1 MARLT
6 AIRALGG
13 LGLLSLIGLT
23 IVALQVDPVGPDW
36 AVGFAGSTAAIA
48 AWLWV
53 DRVAID
59 RILRA
64 RGLRHF
70 SATLAVTGAVVSGA
84 IGLNIAAHETDVR
97 WDLTSTQRH
106 AVSPATVAV
115 LEALEFPVH
124 VHGFFSSGTTEAEAF
139 ENLLASYR
147 QHTDRITVAMHDPIR
162 DPTIAAKFQVDN
174 SLGTVILTMDERT
187 QRIEADAGEE
197 DLTNALIRLVSS
209 VDHTICATEGH
220 GEIDPDDDLN
230 PASFSSAITKLEQ
243 QNYTVR
249 PVNLARTGAV
259 PGDCSLLLIGDP
271 RTNFTPA
278 ELTSLDA
285 HVTNGGQMLVLLD
298 PGHAPNLV
306 TALANYGIDVG
317 ENLVLETH
325 PQYQLMGGDES
336 YLVVT
341 EAQMTDHP
349 IMEPITGMVLLRV
362 ARTVQALQPPMDD
375 FDVGE
380 LFVTSPHAYAETN
393 LDGSALPNRDDED
406 PAGQLGLAVASVHRS
421 GGRVVVFGDSDFASN
436 ELLDQASN
444 YDLLPNSIAWLV
456 GEPSQVSIRQVARG
470 GGFTM
475 SAYQGIVLWVAGI
488 LAVPGLALVGAGVTW
503 MRRRN
508 R

>member
-1 MARLT
+1 MALLT
-6 AIRALGG
+6 GMRTLGG
-13 LGLLSLIGLT
+13 LGLLSLVGLT
-23 IVALQVDPVGPDW
+23 IVALQLDSVGPLW
-36 AVGFAGSTAAIA
+36 ATGFAGAAAAIG

-53 DRVAID
+53 DRFTID
-59 RILRA
+59 RMLRA
-64 RGLRHF
+64 RGLRQL
-70 SATLAVTGAVVSGA
+70 SATLAVTAAVVAGA
-84 IGLNIAAHETDVR
+84 IGINVMAHETDVR

-106 AVSPATVAV
+106 AVSPSTVAV
-115 LEALEFPVH
+115 LTALEDPIQ

-139 ENLLASYR
+139 KNLISSYR
-147 QHTDRITVAMHDPIR
+147 QHTDRITVDLHDPVR
-162 DPTIAAKFQVDN
+162 DPTIADRFKVDN
-174 SLGTVILTMDERT
+174 SLGTVILTMDGRT
-187 QRIEADAGEE
+187 QRIEADAREE

-249 PVNLARTGAV
+249 SINLARAGAV
-259 PGDCSLLLIGDP
+259 PTDCSLLLIADP
-271 RTNFTPA
+271 RMNFTPA
-278 ELTSLDA
+278 ELASVDA
-285 HVTNGGQMLVLLD
+285 HVTSGGQALVLLD
-298 PGHAPNLV
+298 PGHAPNLA
-306 TALANYGIDVG
+306 TALANYGVDVG

-380 LFVTSPHAYAETN
+380 LFVTSPHAYAETK
-393 LDGSALPNRDDED
+393 LDGSALPNRDEDD
-406 PAGQLGLAVASVHRS
+406 PAGQLGLAVASVHTS
-421 GGRVVVFGDSDFASN
+421 GGRVVVFGDSDFTSN

-456 GEPSQVSIRQVARG
+456 GEPSQVSIRPMARG

-475 SAYQGIVLWVAGI
+475 SAFQGIVLWVAGI
-488 LAVPGLALVGAGVTW
+488 LAVPGIALVGAGVTW